1 MILKHRLNGRNKVTA
16 INTWVVAI
24 FRYGVGIIQWKAN
37 GIKDFDRKSRKAMTM
52 Y

>member
-1 MILKHRLNGRNKVTA
+1 MILKHRLNGRNKVKA